1 MYIQRFAVFSIPP
14 SRSSVKPVSGIAHC
28 PLFVLTCNPK
38 CVKMTM
44 HKIRLGMNNTDGNQQ
59 AEKGGSSEKQC
70 KS

>member
-1 MYIQRFAVFSIPP
+1 
-14 SRSSVKPVSGIAHC
+14 
-28 PLFVLTCNPK
+28 
-38 CVKMTM
+38 MTM